1 MLATSPAK
9 GAMPEFDLLTPML
22 VMPYSRF
29 KEQGRIMKSVKGWRD
44 EALTKGWLIEHTKGS
59 GKSAIFI
66 SHTWWDREFRD
77 PANDRGGVYDKGAP
91 DYQADYASE
100 TRGKAQHT
108 YQRPKDLK
116 WRVICAGVERLV
128 KQVHGLKEEEVVLWI
143 DWQSIWQDD
152 EVEKHK
158 GVTSLIA
165 YATLCEYMLVP
176 TEEEGPLR
184 FGPEYI
190 PGYGSRGW
198 WYAAHLPSNA
208 STCAQPSLRLIPCHT
223 LSYPVI
229 PCHTLSYPV
238 IPCLVSAAASS
249 TLSSRYWPRCV
260 APPRCSSMRSS
271 GMERSPSSKL

>member
-1 MLATSPAK
+1 MRRCLEGMLATSPAK
-9 GAMPEFDLLTPML
+9 GAIPEFDLLTPML

-208 STCAQPSLRLIPCHT
+208 STCAQPSLRLIPC
-223 LSYPVI
+223 
-229 PCHTLSYPV
+229 
-238 IPCLVSAAASS
+238 LVSAAASS
-249 TLSSRYWPRCV
+249 TLSSRYWRRCV

-271 GMERSPSSKL
+271 GMERSPSSQL